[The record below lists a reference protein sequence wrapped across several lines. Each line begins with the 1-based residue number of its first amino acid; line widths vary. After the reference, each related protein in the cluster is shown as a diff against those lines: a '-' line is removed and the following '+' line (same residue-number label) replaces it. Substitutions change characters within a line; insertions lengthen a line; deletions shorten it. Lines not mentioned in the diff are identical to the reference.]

1 MLTAGNDAPNF
12 TLYADTGEPNE
23 LASLRGQWVVL
34 YFYPRDNTPLCT
46 TQSCAF
52 RDTFPDFTDRGAV
65 VMGISADSVASHV
78 KFRRRFNLPFPLL
91 ADPDASVSK
100 MYGVWKEKT
109 LFGHKYMGIERTTF
123 VIDPKGRLVRVF
135 EKVKVRG
142 HAAAVL
148 AAIAASG
155 EASGEASAQ
164 ASDDSRGLA

>member
-1 MLTAGNDAPNF
+1 MLTAGDASPNF
-12 TLYADTGEPNE
+12 TLCTDSGESFE

-34 YFYPRDNTPLCT
+34 YFYRRDNTPLCT

-52 RDTFPDFTDRGAV
+52 RDTFPVFTEKGAV
-65 VMGISADSVASHV
+65 VMGISADSVASHA

-142 HAAAVL
+142 HAAAVV

-155 EASGEASAQ
+155 GVSEE
-164 ASDDSRGLA
+164 ASDDNCGLA